1 MFSPSMVARIA
12 VLVSADRDF
21 VPVAEFLQN
30 EGLKVV
36 HGCFPPKGSH
46 LSQKCWGNLNI
57 TKMMPAFKRSIP
69 TPAAKPLANRPWGGK
84 R

>member
-12 VLVSADRDF
+12 VLASADRDF

-36 HGCFPPKGSH
+36 HGCFEVDP
-46 LSQKCWGNLNI
+46 GNR
-57 TKMMPAFKRSIP
+57 TKR
-69 TPAAKPLANRPWGGK
+69 
-84 R
+84 